1 MPAAEA
7 AVEPAPAA
15 SRRLRWRPDLI
26 LVGLGAVLVV
36 AVLLRAWGIKQ
47 GLPFVYNVDEDAHF
61 VPPAIGMFGH
71 NYNPGYFLNPPGY
84 TYLLHF
90 VFAVW
95 FGGRGGVAHA
105 YANDPTSVYVVARAT
120 SGLLGVVAV
129 WLLYLVGAR
138 LFDRRTGL
146 LAAAL
151 LAFAFLPVFYSH
163 LALNDVPTLA
173 PVTLSLLG
181 TALVLQSGSWWHY
194 ALAGA
199 GVGLAA
205 ATKYTAGVVILPLL
219 ATAGLHLVEARAGRR
234 ALIGL
239 GVALVAALICF
250 VVANPF
256 SVIDWSQFHHG
267 VSTQASAAA
276 GSDGGKLGLT
286 QHSGI
291 VYYLWTFTW
300 GFGWAPAI
308 AALLGTVLLIRRD
321 WQMALILAP
330 APILFLLF
338 MGTQERYFGRWL
350 MPILPFAALLAAYG
364 AVAAVG
370 LLHARRPRWAPA
382 VAALAV
388 AVLLA
393 QPLWTSVRNDIVLSR
408 ADSRQLARNWMVAN
422 VPAGTKIVMEPA
434 FPNSWLSDPGKFLTA
449 SAFGGLKPIGDGSR
463 WRKYQ
468 TSLTTKKSLG
478 TALPGRAGRAIQ
490 VEDYERTLRPRLL
503 DVYRHRGYCWVLTGS
518 TQYGRALN
526 SPSQVPEAIAY
537 YRRLRASSDVV
548 YRGTPY
554 GSGAKPVKFNF
565 DWSFDYY
572 PSAYHRP
579 GAEVT
584 IYKLRGCP
592 ATG

>member
-1 MPAAEA
+1 MSTAELA
-7 AVEPAPAA
+7 PAPAG
-15 SRRLRWRPDLI
+15 RRRWWRLPRSRPDLI
-26 LVGLGAVLVV
+26 LVGLGVVLVL
-36 AVLLRAWGIKQ
+36 AALLRAWGIKQ

-105 YANDPTSVYVVARAT
+105 YATDPTSVYVVARAT
-120 SGLLGVVAV
+120 AGLLGVVAV
-129 WLLYLVGAR
+129 WLIYLIGAR

-181 TALVLQSGSWWHY
+181 TALVLQSGSPWHY

-199 GVGLAA
+199 GVGLSA
-205 ATKYTAGVVILPLL
+205 ATKYTAGVVVLPLL
-219 ATAGLHLVEARAGRR
+219 ATAGLHVVEARGGRR

-239 GVALVAALICF
+239 GVGVVAALACF

-286 QHSGI
+286 QHNGI

-308 AALLGTVLLIRRD
+308 AALIGAVLLIRRD

-364 AVAAVG
+364 AVTAVG
-370 LLHARRPRWAPA
+370 LLHGRWPRWAPA
-382 VAALAV
+382 AAALVV
-388 AVLLA
+388 AGLLV
-393 QPLWTSVRNDIVLSR
+393 QPLWTSIRNDAVLSR
-408 ADSRQLARNWMVAN
+408 ADSRELARRWMVAN

-449 SAFGGLKPIGDGSR
+449 VPDGSR

-468 TSLTTKKSLG
+468 TSLTTNKSLG
-478 TALPGRAGRAIQ
+478 TALAGRTGRAIQ
-490 VEDYERTLRPRLL
+490 VEDYERTLRPKLL
-503 DVYRHRGYCWVLTGS
+503 DVYRHRGYCWVVTGS

-526 SPSQVPEAIAY
+526 NPSQVPEAIAY
-537 YRRLRASSDVV
+537 YRELRASSDVV

-572 PSAYHRP
+572 PSAYNRP

-584 IYKLRGCP
+584 IYHLRGCP